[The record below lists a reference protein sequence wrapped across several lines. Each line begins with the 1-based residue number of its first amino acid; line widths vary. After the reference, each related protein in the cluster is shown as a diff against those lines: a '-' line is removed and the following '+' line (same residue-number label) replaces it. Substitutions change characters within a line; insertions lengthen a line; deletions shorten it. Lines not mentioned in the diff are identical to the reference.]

1 MTRFE
6 IRKTTT
12 EIPYDRRDE
21 IEMGITFQDYDG
33 DELVEAFDT
42 KHEALET
49 FKKYESIVEEI
60 SGEDGTYYLITEFF
74 VTEDRYDDNGEYI
87 ASDEIWAFS
96 KMPEF

>member
-6 IRKTTT
+6 IRKTTA

-21 IEMGITFQDYDG
+21 IVRGITFEDYNG

-42 KHEALET
+42 KREALEA
-49 FKKYESIVEEI
+49 FEKYESIVEEM
-60 SGEDGTYYLITEFF
+60 SGEDGAYYSITEFF

-87 ASDEIWAFS
+87 ACVEIWAFS